1 MSQHCSP
8 GLAAALIADTSA
20 RGEWEW
26 LGLIACHGSGREG
39 FSASL
44 QIQGLL
50 LSHPH
55 VRVIG
60 TDASSIS
67 PGRRWRW
74 KRAAVSL
81 SSPAPSVSKRSR
93 PLPGPR

>member
-20 RGEWEW
+20 RGELEW

-44 QIQGLL
+44 QNQGLL

-55 VRVIG
+55 VRVMWIACK
-60 TDASSIS
+60 THNLW
-67 PGRRWRW
+67 RRTTVRGLL
-74 KRAAVSL
+74 RHRR
-81 SSPAPSVSKRSR
+81 PAL
-93 PLPGPR
+93 PLHQ